1 MRRRLRERKREREA
15 RLLDLGALVYELHR
29 QGKRAPELLQDKAAE
44 LAVVDQEVRDL
55 ELALEDGEVLDLNER
70 EPDPGDSEQTE
81 EADALE
87 PEAEHEPEA
96 GHEHDPDAE
105 HEPGAEHQPHGEGAL
120 PEDGFGDDLD
130 GDDDGPHGDGDHHED
145 DEEPRP

>member
-55 ELALEDGEVLDLNER
+55 EVALENGGVVDLNER
-70 EPDPGDSEQTE
+70 EPAPGDSEQTE

-87 PEAEHEPEA
+87 PHAEHEPEVEDEPDGEPA
-96 GHEHDPDAE
+96 APEDDLEDDFEHDIDDDPDD
-105 HEPGAEHQPHGEGAL
+105 HEP
-120 PEDGFGDDLD
+120 
-130 GDDDGPHGDGDHHED
+130 

>member
-1 MRRRLRERKREREA
+1 MRRRLRQRKREREA

-44 LAVVDQEVRDL
+44 LAVVDQDVRDL
-55 ELALEDGEVLDLNER
+55 EVALEKGGVVDLNER

-81 EADALE
+81 EADALDPHAEDE
-87 PEAEHEPEA
+87 PEAEDEPDGEPAVPDDDQEDDFEHDIDDHEP
-96 GHEHDPDAE
+96 
-105 HEPGAEHQPHGEGAL
+105 
-120 PEDGFGDDLD
+120 
-130 GDDDGPHGDGDHHED
+130 